1 MLRHSER
8 AFATPALAQ
17 ERPRE
22 QRFAWAAA
30 AALALLV
37 AGCLYLRGAGILGPA
52 GTEAVMLT
60 TNVGE
65 IRQVRLADGTKLTLD
80 TATSVE
86 VEVGRSLRRAVIKTG
101 RARFD
106 LAQADA
112 PFVIEAGNTTVTA
125 GNGVLDV
132 AKLAEQSTVDV
143 LAGNADVR
151 SAEQPSNNGVGLAA
165 GEGAIAV
172 SGAPVRKHAS
182 GASDWT
188 RGMLEFDGTPLA
200 AAVALANRY
209 SEQKIV
215 LEDGLGQLRVTG
227 AFRAGDVA
235 ALASALAEAF
245 HLSVMRNEKGNLILS
260 RKSTAARLN

>member
-1 MLRHSER
+1 ML
-8 AFATPALAQ
+8 
-17 ERPRE
+17 
-22 QRFAWAAA
+22 
-30 AALALLV
+30 
-37 AGCLYLRGAGILGPA
+37 
-52 GTEAVMLT
+52 
-60 TNVGE
+60 
-65 IRQVRLADGTKLTLD
+65 
-80 TATSVE
+80 
-86 VEVGRSLRRAVIKTG
+86 
-101 RARFD
+101 
-106 LAQADA
+106 
-112 PFVIEAGNTTVTA
+112 
-125 GNGVLDV
+125 
-132 AKLAEQSTVDV
+132 
-143 LAGNADVR
+143 
-151 SAEQPSNNGVGLAA
+151 
-165 GEGAIAV
+165 
-172 SGAPVRKHAS
+172 S

>member
-1 MLRHSER
+1 M
-8 AFATPALAQ
+8 
-17 ERPRE
+17 
-22 QRFAWAAA
+22 
-30 AALALLV
+30 
-37 AGCLYLRGAGILGPA
+37 
-52 GTEAVMLT
+52 
-60 TNVGE
+60 
-65 IRQVRLADGTKLTLD
+65 
-80 TATSVE
+80 
-86 VEVGRSLRRAVIKTG
+86 
-101 RARFD
+101 
-106 LAQADA
+106 
-112 PFVIEAGNTTVTA
+112 IEAGNTTVTA
-125 GNGVLDV
+125 DNGVLDV

-209 SEQKIV
+209 SKNWKKSV